1 MRERI
6 EKKEM
11 EEELNGKKE
20 MDGKGNEE
28 RVTEIMGREALKRS
42 QITRVDKNNRKDV
55 LIVYKY

>member
-20 MDGKGNEE
+20 MDGKGTEE